1 MDELRNFV
9 LTESIAVYRLLP
21 DGAIRQPPRRLFH
34 EVKNDSAFA
43 VTDILVA
50 DGRRTP
56 APRFP
61 ASIRSA
67 NDSRIGTRVDA
78 LQGNVTLAHCQV
90 VFHEKVR
97 IARVAHLPQ
106 PFGR

>member
-1 MDELRNFV
+1 MDEFGNLV
-9 LTESIAVYRLLP
+9 LTKGVAVDRLLTDRP
-21 DGAIRQPPRRLFH
+21 VRQPPGRLLH
-34 EVKNDSAFA
+34 EVKHNGPFA

-78 LQGNVTLAHCQV
+78 LQGNLMLAHRQV
-90 VFHEKVR
+90 VFHEK
-97 IARVAHLPQ
+97 IRVA
-106 PFGR
+106 